1 MKPVLRLDLSGPS
14 GNVYFVVGYA
24 EQLLTGMMLV
34 HFKEEVHAAMAP
46 DAGKS
51 YKDLLA
57 IVHSYVTL
65 VDTSGMYAEYAEP
78 KP

>member
-24 EQLLTGMMLV
+24 EQLLTGMMLE
-34 HFKEEVHAAMAP
+34 HFQEEIGAATLPRA
-46 DAGKS
+46 DKS
-51 YKDLLA
+51 YKDILA
-57 IVHSYVTL
+57 IVNSYVTL